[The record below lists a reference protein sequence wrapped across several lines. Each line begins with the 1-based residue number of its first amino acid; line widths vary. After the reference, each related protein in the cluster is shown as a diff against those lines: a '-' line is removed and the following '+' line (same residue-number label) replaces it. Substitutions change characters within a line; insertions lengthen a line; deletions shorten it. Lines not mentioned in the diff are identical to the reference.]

1 MPGELFWYFVRSSR
15 NIAWAE
21 KEEHGGEN
29 DQAQGG
35 KHKKKK
41 KKKRGRRKGR
51 KGGGRR
57 GRKGEGRRRRK
68 GERKK
73 KKKKKDK
80 TRKERKRKKRE
91 EHLIASA
98 ASSECSE
105 RGSTQPIG
113 GPGHSLFFLFL
124 TYNENPFSRHNG
136 DPIPEIRA
144 EEEHPHQQ
152 RRTRSIIERGESL
165 WKVGG
170 LRKLMHAPRDQ
181 KLRKLM
187 HAPRDQKNNCIS
199 N

>member
-57 GRKGEGRRRRK
+57 GRKGER
-68 GERKK
+68 K

-80 TRKERKRKKRE
+80 TRKENKKKRE

-152 RRTRSIIERGESL
+152 RRTRSIIEKGESL

-181 KLRKLM
+181 K
-187 HAPRDQKNNCIS
+187 NNCIS